1 VRDGMN
7 LVVLEGIVL
16 SEREPAVVL
25 SRDAGAAETLGDDAI
40 LVNPFDVSQTARA
53 LHDALAM
60 PDAERQERWRRLRKA
75 AVGLPPVPWFRAQ
88 LDALDAL
95 SR

>member
-1 VRDGMN
+1 
-7 LVVLEGIVL
+7 
-16 SEREPAVVL
+16 
-25 SRDAGAAETLGDDAI
+25 
-40 LVNPFDVSQTARA
+40 
-53 LHDALAM
+53 M

-75 AVGLPPVPWFRAQ
+75 AVSLPPVPWFQAQ